1 MNNSLRDPFNLRR
14 NLLVNGN
21 GRAPA
26 AQTAFTQLNLL
37 RETASH
43 VATQV
48 TERVAETAAEAI
60 ERGKQAVED
69 LNQNLREQRERAR
82 EKKDD
87 DYSPDYE
94 SIDEDGDETEGKDEE
109 DMSFTIPK
117 NVPSFTNPQR
127 AVEDRL
133 WSSSGVTA
141 RGGRG
146 AAGAGSGIIGDS
158 LDKVGGL
165 LNPNR
170 ETLPMYKDK
179 PYAYPPNTR
188 TRPFYRRKSC
198 MAWALFLVLAVA
210 YWLGLF
216 SKGGYEKIPSLRT
229 SDWLNAEKNV
239 PAAKADWQERRE
251 RVVEAFE
258 LSWDAYE
265 RYAWGRF
272 PMPLGQTSRLRE
284 FAADIRLL
292 QVMMSTTQSQG
303 EDDIWPRKASAGS
316 LSMRSIP

>member
-14 NLLVNGN
+14 NLLVNS
-21 GRAPA
+21 RAPA
-26 AQTAFTQLNLL
+26 AATAFTQLNLL
-37 RETASH
+37 RETASQ

-69 LNQNLREQRERAR
+69 LNQNLRDQRERAK

-87 DYSPDYE
+87 DYSYDYE
-94 SIDEDGDETEGKDEE
+94 KHDDLDDEKSDKDDR
-109 DMSFTIPK
+109 DMSFAVPK

-141 RGGRG
+141 RSARGG
-146 AAGAGSGIIGDS
+146 AGAGGGIIGDG
-158 LDKVGGL
+158 LDKVGGF

-170 ETLPMYKDK
+170 GTLPMYKDK
-179 PYAYPPNTR
+179 PYAYPPSSR
-188 TRPFYRRKSC
+188 ARPFYRRKTC
-198 MAWALFLVLAVA
+198 MAWALFLVLGVA
-210 YWLGLF
+210 YWLGF
-216 SKGGYEKIPSLRT
+216 FGQDGYNRIPNLRT
-229 SDWLNAEKNV
+229 SDWL
-239 PAAKADWQERRE
+239 KADANAPEGRVDWLERRD

-265 RYAWGRF
+265 RYAWGMFYSFILSWIYRA
-272 PMPLGQTSRLRE
+272 M
-284 FAADIRLL
+284 
-292 QVMMSTTQSQG
+292 
-303 EDDIWPRKASAGS
+303 EDSG
-316 LSMRSIP
+316 

>member
-14 NLLVNGN
+14 NLLINSS
-21 GRAPA
+21 APA
-26 AQTAFTQLNLL
+26 AATAFTQLNLL

-60 ERGKQAVED
+60 ERGKQAVEE
-69 LNQNLREQRERAR
+69 LNQNLRDQRERAK

-87 DYSPDYE
+87 DYKHGYE
-94 SIDEDGDETEGKDEE
+94 NQDDIDDEKDDK
-109 DMSFTIPK
+109 DMSFTVPK

-141 RGGRG
+141 RSARGG
-146 AAGAGSGIIGDS
+146 AGAGGGIIGEGFE
-158 LDKVGGL
+158 KVGGF
-165 LNPNR
+165 LNPHR
-170 ETLPMYKDK
+170 GTLPMYKDK
-179 PYAYPPNTR
+179 PYAYPPSSR
-188 TRPFYRRKSC
+188 PRPFYRRKTC

-216 SKGGYEKIPSLRT
+216 SKDGYDRIPKLRAG
-229 SDWLNAEKNV
+229 DWLQADANA
-239 PAAKADWQERRE
+239 PAGKVDWLERRE

-258 LSWDAYE
+258 LSWDSYE
-265 RYAWGRF
+265 RYAWGMF
-272 PMPLGQTSRLRE
+272 HPLHDLDVKQQE
-284 FAADIRLL
+284 
-292 QVMMSTTQSQG
+292 
-303 EDDIWPRKASAGS
+303 
-316 LSMRSIP
+316 LS